1 MSNTLTLDPSPI
13 DVAISQTYP
22 ACSGEGAGLAAA
34 ASDADVLAPYGEH
47 LRRAQKMELV
57 SNLASG
63 VSHHFNNL
71 LMGILTA
78 SRLAARSLGEG
89 HPALPYLA
97 EIAAASDRGA
107 DLSRRLAALGRPGE
121 EHLRPLRIGEELEAA
136 RDVLQILL
144 GENVRLELAVETP
157 CALVLA
163 DRDQLQQVLVNLSLN
178 AAEAMSDGGVLC
190 LGVRCV
196 HLPAGTR
203 ALSGAMVPGEYVEL
217 CVRDSGRGMD
227 PQTRARVFEPFF
239 TTKNGGTGLGLYI
252 VHGIVQRLRGRI
264 DVDSELGRGTTVRIL
279 LPVHRPIEPAMPA
292 TPRKTRILVVEDER
306 LIRVTLRHTLA
317 LHDFDVLV
325 AADASEARTLFHQ
338 NPDIDLVLTDMIL
351 PGMNGSELARE
362 LLAARPD
369 LRVLFM
375 SAYSRELLLQQ
386 GRITPDRR
394 TLEKP
399 FTEETLLGAVNE
411 MLGHRAPDQS

>member
-1 MSNTLTLDPSPI
+1 MPHEP
-13 DVAISQTYP
+13 
-22 ACSGEGAGLAAA
+22 
-34 ASDADVLAPYGEH
+34 DVLAPFGEH

-57 SNLASG
+57 SSLASG

-107 DLSRRLAALGRPGE
+107 DLSRRLAALGRPGDDNPQ
-121 EHLRPLRIGEELEAA
+121 PLRIGEVLESA
-136 RDVLQILL
+136 RDVLQVLL

-157 CALVLA
+157 QALVFA
-163 DRDQLQQVLVNLSLN
+163 DPDQLQQVLVNLSLN
-178 AAEAMSDGGVLC
+178 AAEAMSDGGVLQ
-190 LGVRCV
+190 LGARCV
-196 HLPAGTR
+196 RLAP
-203 ALSGAMVPGEYVEL
+203 GARSVQSAPPSREYVEL
-217 CVRDSGRGMD
+217 HVRDSGRGMD
-227 PQTRARVFEPFF
+227 AQTRARVFEPFF

-252 VHGIVQRLRGRI
+252 VHGIIQRLRGRI

-279 LPVHRPIEPAMPA
+279 LPVHQPIEPAVPEVR
-292 TPRKTRILVVEDER
+292 RKTRILVVEDER

-325 AADASEARTLFHQ
+325 AADALEARALFAQ
-338 NPDIDLVLTDMIL
+338 ASDIDLVLTDMIL
-351 PGMNGSELARE
+351 PGMNGAEFARE
-362 LLAARPD
+362 LLAARPG

-386 GRITPDRR
+386 GRITPDQR

-399 FTEETLLGAVNE
+399 FTEEMLMSALNE
-411 MLGHRAPDQS
+411 MLRHRAPGHG